1 MYNLAGINYKF
12 GERIWKKWNGQNER
26 VKLKLEIILTVENSF
41 KLKNKNNLLINQH
54 WNYVPVIMII
64 IIVI

>member
-12 GERIWKKWNGQNER
+12 GERIWKKCNGQNER